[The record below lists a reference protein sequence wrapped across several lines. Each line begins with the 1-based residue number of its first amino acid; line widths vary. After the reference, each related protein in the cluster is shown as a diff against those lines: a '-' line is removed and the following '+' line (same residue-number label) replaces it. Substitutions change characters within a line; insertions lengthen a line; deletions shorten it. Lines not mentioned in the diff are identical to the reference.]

1 MKHRIVLF
9 LSLWVVLLTVACG
22 GGSKA
27 ATTPAEPPTGDTAL
41 PNLAELTEDE
51 VAADD
56 AMPDPGA
63 STDATDTGCEE
74 YFRFCTTG
82 TLSGTI
88 ETTATGGVGANIED
102 CAAGAAVGEARVL
115 DLPMMLAAGEAQVT
129 VALTSISAYTGPGT
143 YELVAVTT
151 EGMPDAFPAIDVAG
165 RTFNN
170 GEAST
175 AVVTVNADGSG
186 TLEAHDLVEIASI
199 QKSDPDPNAR
209 VDFTMQ
215 WTCQEID

>member
-9 LSLWVVLLTVACG
+9 LSLWVVSLTVACG

-27 ATTPAEPPTGDTAL
+27 ATTSAEPPTGDTAL
-41 PNLAELTEDE
+41 PNPAELTEEE
-51 VAADD
+51 VAAAGAALDSS
-56 AMPDPGA
+56 A

-74 YFRFCTTG
+74 YFRFCVTG

-88 ETTATGGVGANIED
+88 ETTATGGMGANVEN
-102 CAAGAAVGEARVL
+102 CEAWAGTGAARVL
-115 DLPMMLAAGEAQVT
+115 DLPMMLNAGEAQIT
-129 VALTSISAYTGPGT
+129 VALSRISAYTGPGV
-143 YELVAVTT
+143 YELVAVVT
-151 EGMPDAFPAIDVAG
+151 EGMPDAFPAVVAAG
-165 RTFNN
+165 QTFTN
-170 GEAST
+170 GEGST

-186 TLEAHDLVEIASI
+186 ILEARDLVEIASI

>member
-9 LSLWVVLLTVACG
+9 LSLCVVLLTVACG
-22 GGSKA
+22 GSKA
-27 ATTPAEPPTGDTAL
+27 TPPPAEPPAGEAAL
-41 PNLAELTEDE
+41 PNPAELTEEE
-51 VAADD
+51 VAAGSV
-56 AMPDPGA
+56 ALEPTAPA
-63 STDATDTGCEE
+63 DATDTGCEE

-88 ETTATGGVGANIED
+88 ETTATGGVGANIET
-102 CAAGAAVGEARVL
+102 CAAWAAPGEARVL
-115 DLPMMLAAGEAQVT
+115 ELPMMLDAGEAQVT

-170 GEAST
+170 GESST

-186 TLEAHDLVEIASI
+186 SLEAHDLVEIASI
-199 QKSDPDPNAR
+199 QKSNPDPDAR
-209 VDFTMQ
+209 VDFTMN
-215 WTCQEID
+215 WTCQEIN